1 MPSAALLLLLLRI
14 LPNMRKF
21 YTLLLLLTCLV
32 TPLTL
37 SVAHAQDLT
46 EEWSARVWSAASD
59 GKWDVVETLFETVPE
74 GSSEMLKVFRSD
86 LALFKQHRE
95 EEQNAN
101 TLARKEALTE
111 MRDFAKEAKVMQAM
125 QAAIKAQT
133 LSKDINTVLYDEGTQ
148 QVLSEVKES
157 IQSNTDNGNLL
168 VAQTLAFYLRTF
180 YEDTARRDL
189 YELWKKRHEEIAIDA
204 MLLRYYAPVY
214 HHELWSE
221 QAKLRGD
228 DPPDPLQEKTKDL
241 WKERVDDI
249 SSFMVI
255 QSLRKAEA
263 EHMDQISW
271 EELLVGGLESVRRIG
286 GLPELAETF
295 PKLNEA
301 ELRAS
306 WQATID
312 EETQSIP
319 QYLRHIS
326 GHKTLVQLL
335 KRILAANDG
344 SLELPESVL
353 LREFGDG
360 AMSKL
365 DRYSSI
371 VWPNEKRQFDQATE
385 GNFVGVGI
393 QIRESP
399 TGGILVINPIDGSP
413 AYYGGVVP
421 EDIITH
427 VNGSSTSGW
436 SVSDAV
442 DKITGKRGTAVT
454 LTIKRETL
462 EEPLNLMLTRDRI
475 ILRSVS
481 GWNKKEISE
490 EGEPIWDWY
499 IDPQNH
505 IGYIKLTGFS
515 KTSYADILAAI
526 RDMQEVAEP
535 NGLILDLRYNPGGL
549 LPTARQ
555 ISNLFIKEGS
565 IVSGENANGD
575 MLFNMQAYA
584 NRAYLSDWPLVIL
597 INQGS
602 ASASEI
608 VSGSVQAHGA
618 GIIVGQRSWGKGS
631 VQTVHNIGSGDLAL
645 LKLTTQFYRLPPT
658 EDGPG
663 RLVHKREGST
673 DWGVVPDIEVKMSPE
688 QFNTSNAIRRD
699 SQMLILGSDNADIP
713 NINDLL
719 TEGLDP
725 QLETALLLLRA
736 NALTETYSEF
746 RHARLTK

>member
-1 MPSAALLLLLLRI
+1 
-14 LPNMRKF
+14 MRKI
-21 YTLLLLLTCLV
+21 YTLLILLSCLSS
-32 TPLTL
+32 PLSQTFAED
-37 SVAHAQDLT
+37 STAV
-46 EEWSARVWSAASD
+46 WSARVWSAATE
-59 GKWDVVETLFETVPE
+59 GKWDVVESLFDSVPE
-74 GSSEMLKVFRSD
+74 GTSEMLSVFRSELD
-86 LALFKQHRE
+86 AFKQHRE
-95 EEQNAN
+95 EEQKAN
-101 TLARKEALTE
+101 KTAREESLTE
-111 MRDFAKEAKVMQAM
+111 MRDFAKDGKVMQAM
-125 QAAIKAQT
+125 QSAIEAQT
-133 LSKDINTVLYDEGTQ
+133 LSDDLNSVLYDADTQ
-148 QVLSEVKES
+148 QVLKEVES
-157 IQSNTDNGNLL
+157 AVSRNKGNENIL
-168 VAQTLAFYLRTF
+168 VAQTLAYYLRTF

-189 YELWKKRHEEIAIDA
+189 YELWKKRHEEIAIDS
-204 MLLRYYAPVY
+204 MLLRYYAPEHY
-214 HHELWSE
+214 HDLRTE
-221 QAKLRGD
+221 QSVLRGD
-228 DPPDPLQEKTKDL
+228 DPPDALQEKTKDL
-241 WKERVDDI
+241 WKERVDGI
-249 SSFMVI
+249 NQFMVI
-255 QSLRKAEA
+255 QSLRKAES
-263 EHMDQISW
+263 EHMDQVSW
-271 EELLVGGLESVRRIG
+271 KELLGGGLDAVRRIG

-295 PKLNEA
+295 PHLSDT
-301 ELRAS
+301 ELRTT
-306 WQATID
+306 WQSMI
-312 EETQSIP
+312 EEESQSVG
-319 QYLRHIS
+319 QYLKHVS

-335 KRILAANDG
+335 KRILAANDET
-344 SLELPESVL
+344 LELPESVL

-365 DRYSSI
+365 DRYSAI

-393 QIRESP
+393 VIRESP
-399 TGGILVINPIDGSP
+399 TGEILVVNPIDGSP

-421 EDIITH
+421 EDIISH

-442 DKITGKRGTAVT
+442 DKITGTRGTAVT
-454 LTIKRETL
+454 LTIKRATE
-462 EEPLNLMLTRDRI
+462 EEPLDLVLKRDRI

-490 EGEPIWDWY
+490 DGEPIWDWY

-515 KTSYADILAAI
+515 KSSYADILAAI

-535 NGLILDLRYNPGGL
+535 NGLILDLRHNPGGL

-575 MLFNMQAYA
+575 QLFNMKAFP
-584 NRAYLSDWPLVIL
+584 NRAYLSDWPLVVL

-608 VSGSVQAHGA
+608 VSGAVQAHGA

-645 LKLTTQFYRLPPT
+645 VKLTTQFYRLPPT
-658 EDGPG
+658 EEGPG
-663 RLVHKREGST
+663 RLVHKREGSL
-673 DWGVVPDIEVKMSPE
+673 DWGVVPDIEVRMSTE
-688 QFNTSNAIRRD
+688 QITSSNELRRD
-699 SQMLILGSDNADIP
+699 SQLLTLGGDNSQLP

-736 NALTETYSEF
+736 NALTETYSDF
-746 RHARLTK
+746 QHASLTK